1 MGFKTLFNIQNKQL
15 QESNND
21 CVYSCK
27 RGTVYKLE
35 KINPASIEQNNSF
48 APMLLFFFFFL
59 YSKST
64 YTLGLSKAINLDS
77 AVIMLMGFLL
87 YFFFL

>member
-1 MGFKTLFNIQNKQL
+1 MTDHRFQTLFNIQNKQL

-35 KINPASIEQNNSF
+35 KINPASIEQNSSF
-48 APMLLFFFFFL
+48 PPVNFCVAFFFFFSIQQKHV
-59 YSKST
+59 YF
-64 YTLGLSKAINLDS
+64 
-77 AVIMLMGFLL
+77 GFKQGN
-87 YFFFL
+87 

>member
-48 APMLLFFFFFL
+48 APMLLFFFFFFPIQQKHI
-59 YSKST
+59 YF
-64 YTLGLSKAINLDS
+64 
-77 AVIMLMGFLL
+77 GFKQGN
-87 YFFFL
+87 